1 MYRLT
6 WSILFVKLCFSLI
19 VLSPP
24 SMAQP
29 GFASSPQ
36 LEGRFENI
44 STWGVA
50 FGKAGY
56 DIVVFY
62 DTRYPNSWLS
72 PEESFFIKKYLMD
85 VFRLFNINLQIV
97 NATDLKNLLA
107 SSWRGI
113 LIMAHDI
120 APDTVWNGDTNSL
133 LVKWLQEGGTLVWTG
148 DMELFYIGYSN
159 GSKVAVGDKTSLLY
173 GESLVA
179 QVPALNCSIK
189 FISRDSLP
197 GVADTILP
205 AYSAR
210 PVILRASVK
219 PLGKCLVDGKDLYD
233 PAIINVGKGR
243 VVRVFMTGG
252 ETNIVLRSATIA
264 EIVLNE
270 LLGVKVNLRELSAK
284 TNFPKMVIG
293 EYHNWYSDA
302 PSWTHWTWSGRHPS
316 KVVNGRRV
324 IASAHYPL
332 IGPYDSRDPRVIKY
346 HITIS
351 RNAGIDAFAIDWY
364 GPGSFEDSSIDLYLS
379 IAEEM
384 GFKIAIEYEPQ
395 IRIERGWGTRS
406 DKIAQVIN
414 DLRYIL
420 SKYAKHP
427 AYLKV
432 NGKPVIFYYGTSLLT
447 VREWDYVFQKLREEG
462 YEAVHIA
469 EGINPLLLT
478 HFTGIYEWIPLW
490 IESARITSW
499 DRLREISKI
508 LREYASLYPGKVF
521 LAGVW
526 PGFNDEGVNGW
537 GYGTRRYLGG
547 ERFGGTLYENQWR
560 VILEEKPHAVMITTF
575 NDWNEGT
582 EIEPSLEYG
591 FKFME
596 ITRKYAYQYKE
607 SREPISEPP
616 HLNVKI
622 EPSGDAIKISL
633 ANNGGAAVS
642 LWIRSILSNG
652 SGVFR
657 EYSHPTSSLDEAL
670 SIIPYLGKGE
680 NYTLT
685 LLLSGNLTQRAPI
698 EFIISYYTPEGRYN
712 ELIYILQYKT
722 NTITQFITT
731 IQTKTIT
738 ITQIIETTITETYS
752 VYTTVKETETI
763 REISFENITSFFV
776 FIVILLIILSIV
788 KIRKIKKLNK

>member
-1 MYRLT
+1 MNK
-6 WSILFVKLCFSLI
+6 WILSALFLKLCFSLI

-24 SMAQP
+24 SIAQF
-29 GFASSPQ
+29 GFAFSPQ

-50 FGKAGY
+50 FGEAGY
-56 DIVVFY
+56 NVAVFY
-62 DTRYPNSWLS
+62 DPRYPNSWLS
-72 PEESFFIKKYLMD
+72 PEESFFIKKYLTD
-85 VFRLFNINLQIV
+85 VFRLFNLSLSLQIV
-97 NATDLKNLLA
+97 NATDLKTLL
-107 SSWRGI
+107 SSGWRGI

-120 APDTVWNGDTNSL
+120 APDTVWNGDGDSL
-133 LVKWLQEGGTLVWTG
+133 LIKWLQEGGTLVWTG

-159 GSKVAVGDKTSLLY
+159 GSKVAVGDKTRLLY

-197 GVADTILP
+197 GVADTSLP

-219 PLGKCLVDGKDLYD
+219 PLGKCLVEGRELYD

-252 ETNIVLRSATIA
+252 ETNIVVRAAAIA

-270 LLGVKVNLRELSAK
+270 LLGIKVNLRELSAK

-302 PSWTHWTWSGRHPS
+302 PSWIHWTWSGRHPS
-316 KVVNGRRV
+316 RVINGRRV

-351 RNAGIDAFAIDWY
+351 KHAGIDAFAIDWY
-364 GPGSFEDSSIDLYLS
+364 GPGSFEDSSIELYLS

-384 GFKIAIEYEPQ
+384 GFKIAIEYEPK
-395 IRIERGWGTRS
+395 IRMEWGSGTRS
-406 DKIAQVIN
+406 DRIAQVIY

-427 AYLKV
+427 AYLKI
-432 NGKPVIFYYGTSLLT
+432 NGKPVIFYFWPSMLT
-447 VREWDYVFQKLREEG
+447 VREWYYVFQKLREEG

-469 EGINPLLLT
+469 EGVNPLLLT
-478 HFTGIYEWIPLW
+478 HFTGIYEWQPLW
-490 IESARITSW
+490 IEAAGITSW

-508 LREYASLYPGKVF
+508 LREYASLYPGRVF

-537 GYGTRRYLGG
+537 GYGARRYLGG
-547 ERFGGTLYENQWR
+547 ERFNGTLYENQWR
-560 VILEEKPHAVMITTF
+560 VVLEERPHAVVITTF

-596 ITRKYAYQYKE
+596 ITREYAYQYKE
-607 SREPISEPP
+607 SSEPVSEPP
-616 HLNVKI
+616 RLNVKI
-622 EPSGDAIKISL
+622 EPSSGAIKISL
-633 ANNGGAAVS
+633 NNSGGAAVS
-642 LWIRSILSNG
+642 LWVRAILP
-652 SGVFR
+652 SGGGTFR
-657 EYSHPTSSLDEAL
+657 EYSHPAFSPNEAL

-685 LLLSGNLTQRAPI
+685 LLLSGNFTQQSPI
-698 EFIISYYTPEGRYN
+698 TFNISYYTPNGQYN
-712 ELIYILQYKT
+712 ELIYLHTT
-722 NTITQFITT
+722 NTITQFVTT
-731 IQTKTIT
+731 TQTKTIT
-738 ITQIIETTITETYS
+738 VTQIVETTITETYS
-752 VYTTVKETETI
+752 VHTTVKETVTI
-763 REISFENITSFFV
+763 REISFEN
-776 FIVILLIILSIV
+776 VI
-788 KIRKIKKLNK
+788 